1 MINYKLKDI
10 THFEFF
16 NQLKLF
22 NNEIEELMKQNDL
35 DLEIFKTK
43 SAALKETIKNFLE
56 NNLNIVDQNILN
68 FLEVGKIT
76 LADDFLFNYNIKRLP
91 QIEIEIEY
99 LNKYKNQF
107 SNLVDYFSIVESFY
121 NEESTMPESII
132 DKTEFLLNCI
142 NKLFGDNSYS
152 VKTIFDFNRIKYRD
166 NEPIE
171 IAEDLARRKY
181 VTIEDRIRSKD
192 KVKISIKGASYVE
205 RKSKQSKKT
214 KRNDELNNKIDS
226 IIDHLKK
233 LGYGQEIIYDEIE
246 ELRELDGKL
255 SKKSWGQLLKSKL
268 FDLAIEEVINKDV
281 AKEIY
286 EYLTKES
293 FKFLQ

>member
-35 DLEIFKTK
+35 DLDIFKTK

-99 LNKYKNQF
+99 LKKYKNQF
-107 SNLVDYFSIVESFY
+107 SNLVDYFSIVESFF

-152 VKTIFDFNRIKYRD
+152 VKTIFDFNKIKYRD

-181 VTIEDRIRSKD
+181 VTVEDRIRSKD

-205 RKSKQSKKT
+205 RKSKQLKKT

-233 LGYGQEIIYDEIE
+233 LGYGQEIIFDEIE

-255 SKKSWGQLLKSKL
+255 SKKSWRQLLKSKL
-268 FDLAIEEVINKDV
+268 FDLAVEEVINKDV

>member
-1 MINYKLKDI
+1 MTNYKLKDI

-16 NQLKLF
+16 NQLKTF
-22 NNEIEELMKQNDL
+22 NNELEDLIERKDL
-35 DLEIFKTK
+35 DVEIFKINK
-43 SAALKETIKNFLE
+43 VALKESIKSFLE
-56 NNLNIVDQNILN
+56 NNLNIVDENILS
-68 FLEVGKIT
+68 FLEVSKIT
-76 LADDFLFNYNIKRLP
+76 LSDDFLFNYNLKRLTE
-91 QIEIEIEY
+91 IEIEIEY
-99 LNKYKNQF
+99 LKKYKNQF
-107 SNLVDYFSIVESFY
+107 NNLVDYFSIVDSFFNDESI
-121 NEESTMPESII
+121 TPESII
-132 DKTEFLLNCI
+132 DKTEFLLICI
-142 NKLFGDNSYS
+142 NKLFGDNFYS
-152 VKTIFDFNRIKYRD
+152 VKAIFDFNKIKYRD

-181 VTIEDRIRSKD
+181 VTIDDRDRPKD

-205 RKSKQSKKT
+205 RKSKKLKKD
-214 KRNDELNNKIDS
+214 KPDNELNNKIDS
-226 IIDHLKK
+226 IIDHLTK
-233 LGYGQEIIYDEIE
+233 LGYGQKIIFDEIE